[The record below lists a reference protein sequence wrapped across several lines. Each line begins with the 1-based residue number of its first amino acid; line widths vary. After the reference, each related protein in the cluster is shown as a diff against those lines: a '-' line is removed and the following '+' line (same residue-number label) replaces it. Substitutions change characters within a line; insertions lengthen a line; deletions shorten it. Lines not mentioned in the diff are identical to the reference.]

1 MQQINGHSIYIFNL
15 FLQSLNFKNVIFKVN
30 LNLKIANLYR
40 NTILGLQNFII
51 VRDANNNEA
60 YYCPVFCLCY
70 LFQQNSTIGHRIITI
85 EMFRGKTLDE
95 RFNNKLQS
103 LLKIFVDEDFTLS
116 SDLFPRSI
124 FCLKCYVQ
132 LKKLGKPRA
141 FLLRLLPS
149 FNLRRSAWEIKKKNI
164 F

>member
-1 MQQINGHSIYIFNL
+1 M
-15 FLQSLNFKNVIFKVN
+15 
-30 LNLKIANLYR
+30 
-40 NTILGLQNFII
+40 
-51 VRDANNNEA
+51 RDANNNEA

-85 EMFRGKTLDE
+85 EMFQGKTLDE
-95 RFNNKLQS
+95 RFNDKLQS

-149 FNLRRSAWEIKKKNI
+149 FNLRRSAWEIKKKRFLRFFFINNKNFGKMFFNKI
-164 F
+164 SQFKIGIILF